1 MTEHPKDIIT
11 TFRLR
16 HEELVNAIE
25 NDCLDEYL
33 EEQASLAKENVAEF
47 ISSEIEEGKLP

>member
-1 MTEHPKDIIT
+1 MTEHPRDIIT

-25 NDCLDEYL
+25 NDYLDQYL
-33 EEQASLAKENVAEF
+33 EEQAYMAKENVAEF
-47 ISSEIEEGKLP
+47 ISSEVEAGNLP